1 MIKLIVLELRRNKI
15 STFLITSLIIA
26 VVVLGFT
33 FLFGYGPQIEAS
45 RGVMPNDT
53 AFEIFMT
60 WKGCIPLIGT
70 LFLVSFAVMSAIMN
84 AKFTVEE
91 YDGKKAILLFSYP
104 VKRSRILFAK
114 CILVFG
120 FTSLA
125 MFICNIAMVSFFGLI
140 SNAVGILP
148 ETFTTSE
155 FLYLLKFSVV
165 LSLLA
170 SSVGLVAMRIGFIK
184 KSLSASIVSAIIMVG
199 PCGSLFSKFPDHSF
213 SMMLIGMVILLVIG
227 LIVFL
232 ELLTKVNKMEAV

>member
-1 MIKLIVLELRRNKI
+1 MIRLIGLELRRNKI
-15 STFLITSLIIA
+15 STYLISSIIIA
-26 VVVLGFT
+26 IVVLGFC

-45 RGVMPNDT
+45 KGVLPSDT

-70 LFLVSFAVMSAIMN
+70 ISLGAFAVMSAIMN

-91 YDGKKAILLFSYP
+91 YAGKKANLLFSYP

-114 CILVFG
+114 CSLVFS
-120 FTSLA
+120 FTCIA
-125 MFICNIAMVSFFGLI
+125 MFICNIAVISLFSAI

-155 FLYLLKFSVV
+155 FLYLLKTTAV

-170 SSVGLVAMRIGFIK
+170 ASVGLVAMRIGFIK
-184 KSLSASIVSAIIMVG
+184 KSLSWTIVSAIILVG
-199 PCGSLFSKFPDHSF
+199 PCGNLFSLFPNRTFTI
-213 SMMLIGMVILLVIG
+213 MLIEMAILLVIG

-232 ELLTKVNKMEAV
+232 ELLSKVNKMEAM